1 MFIILFTWLTH
12 KKYIQHFKS
21 YSTLKSTIVQYNSR
35 HPRADVE
42 WTGKKSYWL
51 EEGEE
56 VGDCRADVSKVV
68 DGGRAAIL
76 LTPNV
81 GVTGSGSLLHS
92 SIATLLKKCS
102 SDFLEVEIKYHTH
115 EKKGTGLSTFLFLGI
130 GDMVA
135 LDCILNLV
143 YHFTFGFCASKLN
156 SASSNKDNPLTISC
170 S

>member
-1 MFIILFTWLTH
+1 M
-12 KKYIQHFKS
+12 
-21 YSTLKSTIVQYNSR
+21 
-35 HPRADVE
+35 
-42 WTGKKSYWL
+42 
-51 EEGEE
+51 
-56 VGDCRADVSKVV
+56 GDCRADVSKVV

-135 LDCILNLV
+135 LDCNLNHCYSLYV
-143 YHFTFGFCASKLN
+143 PFKFQVLCLKNEQCLLS
-156 SASSNKDNPLTISC
+156 SASYIITAFPLASGHPGLEIKILYYVLCTVLYSKVHKSTATC
-170 S
+170 GGCVHVTMFARHVN